1 MAEKRDDL
9 DSFVAETDK
18 HEPGFAARVE
28 AEVQRLA
35 LIEELRA
42 LRLEKGLSQTRVAAD
57 MNASQSQVAEIEAG
71 SMDIRWST
79 LTRYAHAIGA
89 RLDWKLRTVA

>member
-71 SMDIRWST
+71 P
-79 LTRYAHAIGA
+79 
-89 RLDWKLRTVA
+89 KLRTTYEAEDPADHGTWQGTKHPPGD